1 MNHKTRSISRQM
13 AVATIV
19 FAVLATSVI
28 TGVQALRERSNALAS
43 IGAQFDQIDAG
54 TVPSLSESVW
64 TFNVEG
70 VRLTVEGIAKQ
81 PGVAYVSVH
90 DTEKSLLTM
99 GTPTNGAAM
108 REFKLL
114 RANDTSQ
121 GAKETISH
129 IGTLLVHIDQAA
141 IERGLADKYRAILFS
156 NFLLISLV
164 AGFVLVLL
172 DKRVMR
178 HIRKIADFVDTRD
191 THNLNDSLALT
202 RMHLGGLGNDEV
214 QLLATGVSRMQDN
227 LRSAIGELREDIQK
241 REAAEAEILRL
252 NRDLEDRVARRT
264 EDLRQAQA
272 AAEQVLDMTESA
284 YWKVYPGEGTAQ
296 ASDRLVRLLGLQ
308 TRPDGQYSII
318 ENLYNAVQAADPA
331 CLEQLQQ
338 AVALVTT
345 GIHQQFEL
353 AVPYRQSDGYTMWLH
368 MVGCLGHDSD
378 GRVSLSG
385 SMQDITRRKAAEVA
399 LDEARQLAETAS
411 QAKADFLANMS
422 HEIRT
427 PMNAIYGMSHLMQK
441 TELTV
446 RQRDYLKKIQLS
458 GEHLLGI
465 INDILDFSKIE
476 AGKLSVETTE
486 FEIDTVLENVA
497 NLMGE
502 KASEKGLELIFDLAP
517 DVPFVLRGDPMR
529 LGQILINYG
538 NNAVKFTERG
548 EIKIIVRVQERTETD
563 ALLYF
568 AIRDSGIG
576 LNEEQISRLFQSFQ
590 QADASTTRR
599 YGGTGLGLAIC
610 KNLAALMQ
618 GEVGVESTPDK
629 GSTFWFTAR
638 LGISQSQRRKLVPSK
653 DLHGLR
659 LLVVDDNEAALQ
671 SLAETL
677 EQMTFRVDKAESGQ
691 AAVVAVR
698 QAVEQGQPYAM
709 VLVDWMMPGMNGIDT
724 IASIRALNI
733 VPLPKVALATAHGRQ
748 EVMHQADAADID
760 TVLIKPIG
768 ASLLF
773 DALMRALGNPDDAGA
788 VRVVKP
794 DTSMEALSPIRG
806 ARILLAEDN
815 AINQQ
820 VATEI
825 LIDAGF
831 QVEVADNGKIA
842 LNMVESGEYDIVLMD
857 MQMPVMGGVDAA
869 QLIRRQSKFAN
880 LPIIAMTANVM
891 QADRDRCF
899 EAGMNAFVAKPIE
912 PDELFRVL
920 LKWIPARATAAQP
933 PDEATGASEEASPAN
948 HFPSHIAGLDTT
960 VGLRRMMGKKQRY
973 LSILRSFCETK
984 DHTDIEIRRAW
995 ESGDQ
1000 EGAIRLAHTVKGL
1013 AGQIGAHGLQ
1023 ESAQALEHALIE
1035 GANDSAIDVRLNA
1048 FARTL
1053 ADQISAILRALSA
1066 QPKVPV
1072 DAVVAEEFTA
1082 DQQQVILR
1090 QLAKLLAND
1099 DAKAERLIGDN
1110 TALLMACMPERF
1122 RELRQ
1127 AVREYDFEQA
1137 LALLPTG
1144 ANMPASPTA

>member
-1 MNHKTRSISRQM
+1 MNNKTRSISRQM

-64 TFNVEG
+64 TFNLEG

-81 PGVAYVSVH
+81 PGIAYVSVH
-90 DTEKSLLTM
+90 DTEKALLTM
-99 GTPTNGAAM
+99 GKPINGAAM

-114 RANDTSQ
+114 RTNDTSQ

-129 IGTLLVHIDQAA
+129 IGTLLVHIDQAG
-141 IERGLADKYRAILFS
+141 IESGLADKYRSILFS

-191 THNLNDSLALT
+191 THNLNDSLTLH
-202 RMHLGGLGNDEV
+202 RMHLSGLGNDEV

-227 LRSAIGELREDIQK
+227 LRNAIGELRDDIQK

-318 ENLYNAVQAADPA
+318 ENLYNAVQAADPDS
-331 CLEQLQQ
+331 LEQLQQ

-345 GIHQQFEL
+345 GVQPQFEV
-353 AVPYRQSDGYTMWLH
+353 AVPYRHSDGYTMWLH
-368 MVGCLGHDSD
+368 MVGCLGNDSD

-441 TELTV
+441 TDLTV

-517 DVPFVLRGDPMR
+517 DVPFVLRGDPLR

-548 EIKIIVRVQERTETD
+548 EIKIIVRVQKRTETD

-698 QAVEQGQPYAM
+698 QAAEQGKPYAM

-724 IASIRALNI
+724 IAAIRALN
-733 VPLPKVALATAHGRQ
+733 VHPLPKVALATAHGRQ
-748 EVMHQADAADID
+748 EVMHQADAANID

-773 DALMRALGNPDDAGA
+773 DALMRSLGNPDDAGA
-788 VRVVKP
+788 ARIIKP

-831 QVEVADNGKIA
+831 QVEVADNGKLA

-899 EAGMNAFVAKPIE
+899 AAGMNAFVAKPIE

-920 LKWIPARATAAQP
+920 LKWIAPRANAVQT
-933 PDEATGASEEASPAN
+933 PDEATVPSDDPTPVDP
-948 HFPSHIAGLDTT
+948 FPTHIAGLDTT

-984 DHTDIEIRRAW
+984 DHADIEIRRAW
-995 ESGDQ
+995 ESGDRD
-1000 EGAIRLAHTVKGL
+1000 GAIRLAHTLKGL
-1013 AGQIGAHGLQ
+1013 AGQIGAHALQ
-1023 ESAQALEHALIE
+1023 ESAQTLELALVEAVDNAAVEAQIDTFAEAL
-1035 GANDSAIDVRLNA
+1035 AS
-1048 FARTL
+1048 
-1053 ADQISAILRALSA
+1053 QISAILLALSTHPTVSA
-1066 QPKVPV
+1066 G
-1072 DAVVAEEFTA
+1072 AAAEFTA
-1082 DQQQVILR
+1082 GQQQAILR
-1090 QLAKLLAND
+1090 QLATLLAND

-1110 TALLMACMPERF
+1110 TALLMACMPEHF

-1144 ANMPASPTA
+1144 ANMPASPTD

>member
-1 MNHKTRSISRQM
+1 MEKTHSLSRQL

-19 FAVLATSVI
+19 FAVLATCVI

-43 IGAQFDQIDAG
+43 IAAQFDQIDAG
-54 TVPSLSESVW
+54 TVPSLTESVW
-64 TFNVEG
+64 TFNTEG
-70 VRLTVEGIAKQ
+70 VRLTAEGIAKQ
-81 PGVAYVSVH
+81 PGVALVSVR
-90 DTEKSLLTM
+90 DTEKDVLTV
-99 GTPTNGAAM
+99 GKPVAGAAI

-114 RANDTSQ
+114 RSNDARQ
-121 GAKETISH
+121 GVREAISH
-129 IGTLLVHIDQAA
+129 IGTLTIQIDQAA
-141 IERGLADKYRAILFS
+141 IERGLADKYLSILFS

-178 HIRKIADFVDTRD
+178 HIRQIAEFVDSRN
-191 THNLNDSLALT
+191 THNLNDSLALR
-202 RMHLGGLGNDEV
+202 RMQLGGLGNDEV
-214 QLLATGVSRMQDN
+214 QLLANGVSRMQDN
-227 LRSAIGELREDIQK
+227 LRSAIAELRDDIQK

-252 NRDLEDRVARRT
+252 NRNLEDRVTQRT

-272 AAEQVLDMTESA
+272 SAEQVLDMTESA
-284 YWKVYPGEGTAQ
+284 YWKVYPGQETAQ

-308 TRPDGQYSII
+308 ARADGQYSII
-318 ENLYNAVQAADPA
+318 EHLYKAVHAADPA

-345 GIHQQFEL
+345 GIQQQFEM

-368 MVGCLGHDSD
+368 MVGCLGQDSD
-378 GRVSLSG
+378 GRVCLSG

-441 TELTV
+441 TELTM

-476 AGKLSVETTE
+476 AGKLSVENTE

-497 NLMGE
+497 NLIGE

-517 DVPFVLRGDPMR
+517 DVPFVLRGDPLR

-548 EIKIIVRVQERTETD
+548 EIKIIVRVQERTESD

-618 GEVGVESTPDK
+618 GDVGVESTPGK

-638 LGISQSQRRKLVPSK
+638 LAISQSQRRKLVPSK
-653 DLHGLR
+653 NLLGLR

-677 EQMTFRVDKAESGQ
+677 EQMTFQVDQAESGQ

-698 QAVEQGQPYAM
+698 LAAEQGRPYAM

-724 IASIRALNI
+724 ITAIRALNI
-733 VPLPKVALATAHGRQ
+733 HPLPKVALATAHGRQ

-768 ASLLF
+768 ASILF

-788 VRVVKP
+788 VRSIVKP
-794 DTSMEALSPIRG
+794 DTSLEALAPIRG

-825 LIDAGF
+825 LIDGGF

-842 LNMVESGEYDIVLMD
+842 VSMIESGAYDIVLMD

-869 QLIRRQSKFAN
+869 QLIRRQPQFAN

-912 PDELFRVL
+912 PDDLFRVL
-920 LKWIPARATAAQP
+920 LKWIPARVRADVSAIEPAEPDTAT
-933 PDEATGASEEASPAN
+933 D
-948 HFPSHIAGLDTT
+948 HFPVHIAGIDTAA
-960 VGLRRMMGKKQRY
+960 GLRRMMGKKQRY

-984 DHTDIEIRRAW
+984 DHADIEIRRAW
-995 ESGDQ
+995 ESGDG

-1013 AGQIGAHGLQ
+1013 AGQIGAHSLQ
-1023 ESAQALEHALIE
+1023 QTAQTLEHAMESAQGADVIEEHLHGFTDE
-1035 GANDSAIDVRLNA
+1035 
-1048 FARTL
+1048 L
-1053 ADQISAILRALSA
+1053 ASQISAILQALA
-1066 QPKVPV
+1066 GHPKETVEAAGV
-1072 DAVVAEEFTA
+1072 GDFSVK
-1082 DQQQVILR
+1082 QQQAVLR
-1090 QLAKLLAND
+1090 QLATMLAAD

-1110 TALLMACMPERF
+1110 TALLMACMPNQF

-1137 LALLPTG
+1137 LALLPTTS
-1144 ANMPASPTA
+1144 NMPASPDA

>member
-1 MNHKTRSISRQM
+1 MVQFIKFLKHSI
-13 AVATIV
+13 VA
-19 FAVLATSVI
+19 
-28 TGVQALRERSNALAS
+28 
-43 IGAQFDQIDAG
+43 
-54 TVPSLSESVW
+54 
-64 TFNVEG
+64 
-70 VRLTVEGIAKQ
+70 
-81 PGVAYVSVH
+81 
-90 DTEKSLLTM
+90 
-99 GTPTNGAAM
+99 
-108 REFKLL
+108 
-114 RANDTSQ
+114 
-121 GAKETISH
+121 
-129 IGTLLVHIDQAA
+129 
-141 IERGLADKYRAILFS
+141 
-156 NFLLISLV
+156 
-164 AGFVLVLL
+164 
-172 DKRVMR
+172 
-178 HIRKIADFVDTRD
+178 
-191 THNLNDSLALT
+191 
-202 RMHLGGLGNDEV
+202 HLYE
-214 QLLATGVSRMQDN
+214 
-227 LRSAIGELREDIQK
+227 
-241 REAAEAEILRL
+241 
-252 NRDLEDRVARRT
+252 
-264 EDLRQAQA
+264 
-272 AAEQVLDMTESA
+272 
-284 YWKVYPGEGTAQ
+284 
-296 ASDRLVRLLGLQ
+296 
-308 TRPDGQYSII
+308 
-318 ENLYNAVQAADPA
+318 AVQAVDPA
-331 CLEQLQQ
+331 SLEQLQE
-338 AVALVTT
+338 AVALVTA
-345 GIHQQFEL
+345 GIQQQFEL
-353 AVPYRQSDGYTMWLH
+353 AVPYRQTDGYTMWLH
-368 MVGCLGHDSD
+368 MVGCLGHDAD

-399 LDEARQLAETAS
+399 LDEARLLAETAS

-502 KASEKGLELIFDLAP
+502 KASEKGLELIFDLAS
-517 DVPFVLRGDPMR
+517 DVPFVLRGDPLR

-576 LNEEQISRLFQSFQ
+576 LEAEQIGRLFQSFQ

-618 GEVGVESTPDK
+618 GEVGVESTPGK

-677 EQMTFRVDKAESGQ
+677 EQMTFRVDQAESGQ
-691 AAVVAVR
+691 AAIVAVR
-698 QAVEQGQPYAM
+698 QAAERGQPY
-709 VLVDWMMPGMNGIDT
+709 VLVVVDWMMPGMNGIET
-724 IASIRALNI
+724 IAAIRALDI
-733 VPLPKVALATAHGRQ
+733 HPLPKLALATAHGRQ
-748 EVMHQADAADID
+748 EVMHQADAADIS
-760 TVLIKPIG
+760 TVLIKPIS
-768 ASLLF
+768 ASILF

-788 VRVVKP
+788 MRVVKP
-794 DTSMEALSPIRG
+794 DTSLEALSPIRG

-842 LNMVESGEYDIVLMD
+842 VGMVESGEYDLVLMD
-857 MQMPVMGGVDAA
+857 MQMPVMGGVEAA
-869 QLIRRQSKFAN
+869 QLIRRQSKFSD

-920 LKWIPARATAAQP
+920 LKWIPARVSPVLPFGTI
-933 PDEATGASEEASPAN
+933 TGAPEGPSATDY
-948 HFPSHIAGLDTT
+948 FPVHIAGLDTT
-960 VGLRRMMGKKQRY
+960 VGLRRMMGKNSATFQFFAAFVKQRTMPI
-973 LSILRSFCETK
+973 SRS
-984 DHTDIEIRRAW
+984 D
-995 ESGDQ
+995 
-1000 EGAIRLAHTVKGL
+1000 
-1013 AGQIGAHGLQ
+1013 AHGSRVTARSPFVWHTRSKAWLGR
-1023 ESAQALEHALIE
+1023 L
-1035 GANDSAIDVRLNA
+1035 VRTHCRSPRKRLRMPWLRLWT
-1048 FARTL
+1048 AR
-1053 ADQISAILRALSA
+1053 
-1066 QPKVPV
+1066 
-1072 DAVVAEEFTA
+1072 
-1082 DQQQVILR
+1082 
-1090 QLAKLLAND
+1090 
-1099 DAKAERLIGDN
+1099 
-1110 TALLMACMPERF
+1110 
-1122 RELRQ
+1122 
-1127 AVREYDFEQA
+1127 
-1137 LALLPTG
+1137 
-1144 ANMPASPTA
+1144 